1 MIDTKSGNFTK
12 FKELR
17 LTLDGLYYK
26 GYEIRSACSS
36 TLIDIIYKEN
46 SELSAIKKIVLNIF
60 STNIAHRSFSNELK
74 KNNIKNIFT
83 TS

>member
-1 MIDTKSGNFTK
+1 MRVNWFRIRLMIDTKNVNFTK

-17 LTLDGLYYK
+17 LTLDGLYFK

-46 SELSAIKKIVLNIF
+46 S
-60 STNIAHRSFSNELK
+60 
-74 KNNIKNIFT
+74 
-83 TS
+83 